1 MCACRA
7 EEGDMTAIDQ
17 PHCGINDIIGHSLKL
32 HPQRFV
38 DCLRSHAWVHAQF
51 ADAYKNREVIRNELD
66 LADRLRSFADAVER
80 GDHTIPDDSDI
91 RHEAFSCAAGLQDL
105 HPIMQSTIA
114 EHENA
119 HSGEGG
125 YLVRQDDSTDR
136 DTPCEGRITPTGSWP
151 FVERRRPGR
160 ENYTNQDLI
169 AVLRGQAAKKDN
181 SAGPGERDAAVN
193 SRSAWPLIIRT
204 TYDPEADVLNVQF
217 GPAEAIRARHQE
229 VAPGVWVEFGA
240 SGNPIGVEITSVRMR
255 QTARATS
262 EAEAE

>member
-1 MCACRA
+1 VRA
-7 EEGDMTAIDQ
+7 DKVEEGDMTTIDQ
-17 PHCGINDIIGHSLKL
+17 AHCGINEIIERSLKL
-32 HPQRFV
+32 HPRQFV
-38 DCLRSHAWVHAQF
+38 DCLRSHACVHAQF
-51 ADAYKNREVIRNELD
+51 AGAYEDREVMRSELG
-66 LADRLRSFADAVER
+66 LADRLHRFANAVEL
-80 GDHTIPDDSDI
+80 GNYKIPDDSDI

-193 SRSAWPLIIRT
+193 SRSAWPPIIRT